1 MDIEK
6 IGTVISGGQ
15 SGVDRAAL
23 KFAVHNGISYSG
35 YCPKGGWAED
45 YQKPPGIL
53 EHYPLLKETESPDP
67 EERTVLNVETS
78 DAVLIF
84 LEGDSPGTELCR
96 KTAEKLGLPLFSC
109 EGMENLEELDSW
121 LDSLPG
127 GAAVNIAGPR
137 ESEHPGAEK
146 KTLELL
152 DRIKK

>member
-1 MDIEK
+1 MGIEK

-45 YQKPPGIL
+45 FQNPPGIL

-96 KTAEKLGLPLFSC
+96 KTAEKLGADYSIVAFSGNGILSGFTNST
-109 EGMENLEELDSW
+109 EKRNTYDHIRKEN
-121 LDSLPG
+121 
-127 GAAVNIAGPR
+127 
-137 ESEHPGAEK
+137 
-146 KTLELL
+146 
-152 DRIKK
+152 